1 MVYCEAE
8 GNISEITQRG
18 AIMKIQKGFT
28 LVEIAIVLV
37 IVGLL
42 LAAVL
47 KGQEMITQGKIKGAI
62 TDFNSVLTAFN
73 GYQDRYK
80 VIPGDDANAATR
92 WPTGAF
98 GSGSAAAVNG
108 NGNGIVEGLYSTN
121 ILLTAAPT
129 GTQETN
135 LFWQHL
141 RASGFYAGTQ
151 TGNGSGTLPT
161 NVAGGTIGVEN
172 DTNTSDANGIKMG
185 GILIC
190 STSIPEK
197 IAQAVD
203 TQIDD
208 GDATLGSVR
217 SIAIPSTGVLPP
229 LTTNPTA
236 YDTASSFVVCRPTT

>member
-80 VIPGDDANAATR
+80 VLPGDDANAATR
-92 WPTGAF
+92 WPAGAF
-98 GSGSAAAVNG
+98 GTGSLAAVNG
-108 NGNGIVEGLYSTN
+108 DGNGIIAGLYNTN
-121 ILLTAAPT
+121 LALTATPT
-129 GTQETN
+129 TVQESN
-135 LFWQHL
+135 LFWQDL

-151 TGNGSGTLPT
+151 TGPGSGTLPT
-161 NVAGGTIGVEN
+161 NVAGGTIGVED
-172 DTNTSDANGIKMG
+172 DTTNSAGIKMG

-190 STSIPEK
+190 STSIPAK

-217 SIAIPSTGVLPP
+217 SIAIAADGTLPV
-229 LTTNPTA
+229 LTTAPLAA
-236 YDTASSFVVCRPTT
+236 YDPGSSYVVCRPTT